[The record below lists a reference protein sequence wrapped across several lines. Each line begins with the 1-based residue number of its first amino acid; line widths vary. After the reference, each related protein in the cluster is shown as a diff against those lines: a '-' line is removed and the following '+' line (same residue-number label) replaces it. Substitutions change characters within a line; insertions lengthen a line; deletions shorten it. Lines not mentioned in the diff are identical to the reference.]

1 MKNKLKIT
9 FAILLLPLVIVAQ
22 SKTVTGVVNDDQGL
36 PLPGVTVQAKGTNN
50 LGAVTNFDG
59 EFTISIESNPKQIL
73 IFSYVGFQTIEVD
86 VTSSTTVKLAMEI
99 DTAELDEVVVIGY
112 GSVLKKDVT
121 GSISSVTVEDNIAN
135 QTTGVDQLL
144 QGRAAGVQVLQ
155 NSSALGSGVSVRI
168 RGSNSLRGNNEP
180 LYVVDGIII
189 ASAGEDVLPAGG
201 VGNSGQESQNGL
213 TGINPRD
220 IESIEVLKDASA
232 TAIYGSRGANG
243 VVLITTKKGEKGN
256 IKINTF
262 YSSSVRSI
270 RKKYDVLD
278 GLGYATYQNEAW
290 PINNPNSS
298 SNPESENRNPFF
310 IDGNQV
316 FPIQYTTVGAGTD
329 ANPTF
334 TSTQTIGDT
343 PLESFNWQDIVY
355 QESTSNRFG
364 VSASGGSENGNYYI
378 SGGIADERGIVANS
392 SVKSGDLRIN
402 LKQDLNKN
410 LKLQASAT
418 AFFTE
423 TDFAE
428 SGDLI
433 GSSNQSFVRSA
444 IVFRP
449 LVSSGLDDFVEDLGT
464 SNPYSWINDFS
475 DISKEKRFIGSIA
488 LTYKLPIK
496 GLSYQFRTGGN
507 VRTKDRRR
515 FYGKTTFQGNNANG
529 ALQLSGLDATT
540 FQVNNLLRYNRTFN
554 RKHRINA
561 TVGVTY
567 DVRDIQNSVYA
578 VEDFFTT
585 ALTTEQPYIGSVIT
599 TPLTY
604 LDSKQQVFSYLGR
617 LNYSY
622 ANRYVITASFRRDG
636 VSKFSR
642 ENRYSIFPSFAFA
655 WNISNESFM
664 KSVDFVD
671 NLKLRTGWGQ
681 IGNHGIRPYGTISN
695 YGISPDV
702 QYGTP
707 TNGISIPVLLN
718 NIANPDLKWET
729 TEQLNFGLDF
739 SVLNERISGNID
751 IYDKTT
757 KDLLQNIP
765 IPTSS
770 GYSNILINKGNISNK
785 GLELA
790 LNFDV
795 ISNDNMEL
803 SIGGNI
809 AFNRTKIESLG
820 VPADDFYI
828 NGVAEQRSFFFGNNI
843 SRGQIFQSPAN
854 VFVEGEESSLF
865 YGFETDGI
873 YQEGDILPNGNLALY
888 DPSYNITY
896 DHDNNPDTEEI
907 RYPNDDISAGDP
919 RIIDQNGDGVI
930 NDDDRTFIGNP
941 NPDFIYGIN
950 LNFRYKRFNASVL
963 LNGVSGNDIANG
975 NLLTIGNAGG
985 QFQNITS
992 DAYFNSWRAYA
1003 PSNTYPRIG
1012 YNTVGDTAITDRII
1026 EDGSFLRLNNVTIG
1040 YDVPVENSKLFE
1052 RFNIFVTAQN
1062 LHVWTNYSGY
1072 NPEISSFSYD
1082 GLRNGVD
1089 WNGSPDARNIS
1100 FGVNINF

>member
-1 MKNKLKIT
+1 MKNKIIIT
-9 FAILLLPLVIVAQ
+9 LAILLLPLVIFAQ
-22 SKTVTGVVNDDQGL
+22 SKTVTGVVNDDEGL
-36 PLPGVTVQAKGTNN
+36 PLPGVTVQLKGTDN

-59 EFTISIESNPKQIL
+59 EFTISLSEGGKQVL
-73 IFSYVGFQTIEVD
+73 IFSYVGFETIEVD
-86 VTSSTTVKLAMEI
+86 VTNTNNVSIAMQV
-99 DTAELDEVVVIGY
+99 DTAALDEVVVIGY
-112 GSVLKKDVT
+112 GTVLKKDVT
-121 GSISSVTVEDNIAN
+121 GSISSVKVEENIAN

-155 NSSALGSGVSVRI
+155 NSSAVGSGISVRI
-168 RGSNSLRGNNEP
+168 RGTNSLRGNNEP

-201 VGNSGQESQNGL
+201 VGNSGQEAQNGL

-256 IKINTF
+256 IKLNSF
-262 YSSSVRSI
+262 YTTSVRSI
-270 RKKYDVLD
+270 RKKYDMLD
-278 GLGYATYQNEAW
+278 GVGYARYQNESW
-290 PINNPNSS
+290 VFNNPDPDP
-298 SNPESENRNPFF
+298 SNDTQTVDTRVPYL
-310 IDGNQV
+310 IDGNQ
-316 FPIQYTTVGAGTD
+316 IYSLQYTSD
-329 ANPTF
+329 ANGIT
-334 TSTQTIGDT
+334 TSTTQGDA
-343 PLESFNWQDIVY
+343 PLDTYNWQDEVY
-355 QESTSNRFG
+355 DQSYSHRFG
-364 VSASGGSENGNYYI
+364 ASASGGSDNGNYYI
-378 SGGIADERGIVANS
+378 SGGFGDEKGIVSNS

-402 LKQDLNKN
+402 LNKDLNKN
-410 LKLQASAT
+410 LKIQARAT

-444 IVFRP
+444 LVFRP
-449 LVSSGLDDFVEDLGT
+449 IISSGVDDFVEDLDT

-488 LTYKLPIK
+488 LTYKLPVK
-496 GLSYQFRTGGN
+496 GLSYQYRMGGN

-515 FYGKTTFQGNNANG
+515 FYGKTTFQGRNANG
-529 ALQLSGLDATT
+529 ALQLSGLDAKT

-561 TVGVTY
+561 TAGITY
-567 DVRDIQNSVYA
+567 DVRDIENSVYA

-585 ALTTEQPYIGSVIT
+585 SLGTEQPYLGSVIT

-604 LDSKQQVFSYLGR
+604 LDSKQQVFSFLGR
-617 LNYSY
+617 VNYSF
-622 ANRYVITASFRRDG
+622 ANRYVLTASFRRDG

-642 ENRYSIFPSFAFA
+642 DNRYSFFPSFALA
-655 WNISNESFM
+655 WNASNETFLRDI
-664 KSVDFVD
+664 DFI
-671 NLKLRTGWGQ
+671 NSLKVRAGWGQ

-695 YGISPDV
+695 YGISSDV

-718 NIANPDLKWET
+718 NIANPDLTWET
-729 TEQLNFGLDF
+729 TEQVNFGIDF
-739 SVLNERISGNID
+739 SVLDDRVSGTID
-751 IYDKTT
+751 FYDKKT

-770 GYSNILINKGNISNK
+770 GYSNILINKGDISNK
-785 GLELA
+785 GIELA
-790 LNFDV
+790 MNFDL
-795 ISNDNMEL
+795 ISNDEFEFSL
-803 SIGGNI
+803 GGNI
-809 AFNRTKIESLG
+809 AFNQTKLESLG

-828 NGVAEQRSFFFGNNI
+828 DGVAEQRSFFFGNNI

-854 VFVEGEESSLF
+854 VFVEGEETSLF

-873 YQEGDILPNGNLALY
+873 YQSD
-888 DPSYNITY
+888 
-896 DHDNNPDTEEI
+896 DTDLVDGAV
-907 RYPNDDISAGDP
+907 PGDP

-930 NDDDRTFIGNP
+930 DDLDRTFIGNP
-941 NPDFIYGIN
+941 NPDFIYGFN
-950 LNFRYKRFNASVL
+950 LNFRYKRFNASL
-963 LNGVSGNDIANG
+963 LFNGVHGNDIANG
-975 NLLTIGNAGG
+975 NLLTIGNATG
-985 QFQNITS
+985 QFQNVLS
-992 DAYFNSWRAYA
+992 DSYYNAWRPDS
-1003 PSNTYPRIG
+1003 PSNIHPRIG

-1040 YDVPVENSKLFE
+1040 YDFPVDNLSVFD
-1052 RFNIFVTAQN
+1052 RFNLFITAQN
-1062 LHVWTNYSGY
+1062 LFVWTDYSGY

-1089 WNGSPDARNIS
+1089 WNGSPDAKNIS
-1100 FGVNINF
+1100 IGLNLNF